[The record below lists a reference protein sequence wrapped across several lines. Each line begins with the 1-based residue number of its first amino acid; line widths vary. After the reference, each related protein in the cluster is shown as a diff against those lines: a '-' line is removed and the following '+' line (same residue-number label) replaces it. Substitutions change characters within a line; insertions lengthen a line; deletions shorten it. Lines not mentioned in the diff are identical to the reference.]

1 MEEEGKIDG
10 SIEPITI
17 KETKIILSQ
26 MKNCICKLKINNKI
40 GTGFFCKIPFKN
52 NKMMKV
58 LMTNYHILNEIY
70 YTQNKALYLN
80 LNDEKELKVIDLTL
94 ERKRYFSKE
103 YDLTLIELKDI
114 DIDENNCL
122 DLDDNLFR
130 DKINSYF
137 KKKSVYIL
145 HYPFGK
151 KAAVSYG
158 FSIEIENSDIKHSCN
173 TEHGSSGSPILNLS
187 NNKVIGIHK
196 YGYSNKNNF

>member
-1 MEEEGKIDG
+1 
-10 SIEPITI
+10 
-17 KETKIILSQ
+17 
-26 MKNCICKLKINNKI
+26 
-40 GTGFFCKIPFKN
+40 
-52 NKMMKV
+52 MKV

-122 DLDDNLFR
+122 DLDDNLFK

-137 KKKSVYIL
+137 KEKSVYIL